1 MKKKVLLLM
10 ASALLMLAMVPAAFA
25 ADNEPDTITRP
36 DGVEV
41 PIPTVTLAEN
51 NDMQILA
58 NNEIRGSGTKEQPYL
73 VNSEDE
79 LFTLAQN
86 KFTTSTVKYSYV
98 KIENDITLTS
108 KTAPA
113 EWGAY
118 FNYFYGEIYG
128 ATVTDEITNE
138 QRPAKITGLP
148 TNCFLINYWC
158 GGSIHDLTIDPNGQ
172 AGCLTFVPA
181 RFSDGYR
188 SFTMKNVNMVS
199 DKPVT
204 LEQGD
209 NQANYALYV
218 YAGAGEFNMT
228 DCTSNVDITGTSYGS
243 VFHGYYPMDPTGHY
257 TFTNCVNKGDVTM
270 RHAAMFFGNNSAFT
284 DMAPDAYK
292 FNTDTTKNRIQFV
305 NCKNEGHIYGTQT
318 ANIFATRAASNGGN
332 DPTSD
337 AYEQYLYESGC
348 KPQDSVAIIGQDL
361 GMTLTYDEQGNLSMT
376 EATRDNVDY
385 YVVSVAS
392 YVGRYIKTGD
402 NTYISDGSDRIS
414 VKQTLK
420 NPTDSITL
428 KYYGL
433 CDYPIGTE
441 GLSSDGTIIDGYPIV
456 SYNSKKY
463 YWIDSSE
470 KHFDGVTTAYHF
482 VNRPLEPSSKAEPDL
497 VTLTAY
503 SSTNTILGSVSAQP
517 RTEGV

>member
-51 NDMQILA
+51 NDKQTFA
-58 NNEIRGSGTKEQPYL
+58 DTDIRGEGTKDRPYL
-73 VNSEDE
+73 VASEEE
-79 LFTLAQN
+79 LLNLAKS
-86 KFTTSTVKYSYV
+86 KFNGSSVTYSYV
-98 KIENDITLTS
+98 KIEDDITLTS

-128 ATVTDEITNE
+128 ADIIDPDTHE
-138 QRPAKITGLP
+138 QRQVIIKGLEN
-148 TNCFLINYWC
+148 NCFLINYWC
-158 GGSIHDLTIDPNGQ
+158 GGSIYNLTVDPNGN
-172 AGCLTFVPA
+172 AGCLTFIPA

-188 SFTMKNVNMVS
+188 SFTIDNVNMVS
-199 DKPVT
+199 EKAVE
-204 LEQGD
+204 LKQGD
-209 NQANYALYV
+209 IQANYALYV
-218 YAGAGEFNMT
+218 YAGAGEFNMKN
-228 DCTSNVDITGTSYGS
+228 CTSNVDIIGTSYGS
-243 VFHGYYPMDPTGHY
+243 VFHGYYPMDSSGHY
-257 TFTNCVNKGDVTM
+257 TFTDCINKGDVTM

-337 AYEQYLYESGC
+337 AYEKYLSEIGC
-348 KPQDSVAIIGQDL
+348 KPQDSVAVIGKDL

-376 EATRDNVDY
+376 EVPDENVKVKK
-385 YVVSVAS
+385 YVVSVYN
-392 YVGRYIKTGD
+392 YVSEYKQLGD
-402 NTYISDGSDRIS
+402 TFVNVGTNRIGFKETLVPKNTNNIS
-414 VKQTLK
+414 
-420 NPTDSITL
+420 L

-433 CDYPIGTE
+433 CDYP
-441 GLSSDGTIIDGYPIV
+441 DGTVGMELVNLIPGIDV
-456 SYNSKKY
+456 AKYNNEYY
-463 YWIDSSE
+463 YWLDNGAEHSINGE
-470 KHFDGVTTAYHF
+470 KHFYYVNKPNQPGVT
-482 VNRPLEPSSKAEPDL
+482 NKPDL

-503 SSTNTILGSVSAQP
+503 SESGTLLGSVQAVSDKA
-517 RTEGV
+517 